1 MDRDRIWDHTIAARE
16 SLATTLATLGPEE
29 WDHPSLCDAWR
40 VRDVAAHV
48 IMGPQLTW
56 RRTPGLLPHI
66 WRGYNG
72 MNAHLGR
79 VGGSRPVADI
89 LAQYERYAGLRRG
102 PAVVGDV
109 EPLIDALVHT
119 QDIVRPLGRS
129 ATMPPEAAAVAAERA
144 WRLAALMGGQAR
156 AARRLHLVAT
166 DSDWSAG
173 DGPTVE
179 GPTAELLMLATGR
192 QPDWAQ
198 LSGDGVPSQHPRAT
212 GTSGP

>member
-1 MDRDRIWDHTIAARE
+1 MERDRIWDHTIAARQ
-16 SLATTLATLGPEE
+16 SLAATLATLTPEE
-29 WDHPSLCDAWR
+29 WDHPSLCGEWR

-56 RRTPGLLPHI
+56 RRSAVVLPHV

-79 VGGSRPVADI
+79 VFGSRPVAEI
-89 LAQYERYAGLRRG
+89 LAQYDRYAGLRRG
-102 PAVVGDV
+102 PAMVSDV

-119 QDIVRPLGRS
+119 QDIVRPLGRT
-129 ATMPPEAAAVAAERA
+129 ATMPPEAAAVTA
-144 WRLAALMGGQAR
+144 AR
-156 AARRLHLVAT
+156 ARSLAWLLGGRARASRRLRMVAT

-173 DGPTVE
+173 SGPTVE

-192 QPDWAQ
+192 EPDWA
-198 LSGDGVPSQHPRAT
+198 LLAGDGVRVRSP
-212 GTSGP
+212 GT

>member
-1 MDRDRIWDHTIAARE
+1 MERDRIWDHTIAARQ
-16 SLATTLATLGPEE
+16 SLTATLASLSPDE

-48 IMGPQLTW
+48 IMGPQMTW
-56 RRTPGLLPHI
+56 RRTAGLLPHT

-79 VGGSRPVADI
+79 VWGSRPVAEI
-89 LAQYERYAGLRRG
+89 LSQYERYAGLRRG

-119 QDIVRPLGRS
+119 QDIVRPLGRTAS
-129 ATMPPEAAAVAAERA
+129 MPPEAAAVAARRA
-144 WRLAALMGGQAR
+144 WALAPIMGGRAR
-156 AARRLHLVAT
+156 AARRFHLVAS

-173 DGPTVE
+173 SGPTVE

-192 QPDWAQ
+192 EPDWS
-198 LSGDGVPSQHPRAT
+198 LLTGDGVPPQRPRAT